1 MHDAHVF
8 RTPQGVQL
16 IYEPSENGLVIE
28 TDKNRVFQ
36 VFSNLI
42 GNAFKF
48 TKAGSISYGYK
59 LVGNQIVFHVTDTGT
74 GIEPE
79 KIGRVFERFAKLN
92 NYAQGTGLGLSI
104 CQSIVTQLGGK
115 IGVESEPGKGS
126 CFWFTH
132 PIN

>member
-1 MHDAHVF
+1 M
-8 RTPQGVQL
+8 
-16 IYEPSENGLVIE
+16 
-28 TDKNRVFQ
+28 FQ

-59 LVGNQIVFHVTDTGT
+59 LVNKQVVFHVTDTGT

-79 KIGRVFERFAKLN
+79 KIERVFERFAKLN

-104 CQSIVTQLGGK
+104 VKHGAALHHAQIRTESQPGQGTK
-115 IGVESEPGKGS
+115 ITIGFPLD
-126 CFWFTH
+126 
-132 PIN
+132 PI

>member
-1 MHDAHVF
+1 M
-8 RTPQGVQL
+8 
-16 IYEPSENGLVIE
+16 IE

-92 NYAQGTGLGLSI
+92 NYAQGTGSDCLS
-104 CQSIVTQLGGK
+104 VKQLSNGWEVK
-115 IGVESEPGKGS
+115 SP
-126 CFWFTH
+126 FLRW
-132 PIN
+132 